1 MVRNNTL
8 EIFRNL
14 LADSP
19 TSHARYIDLVP
30 AAVLVLIFLRDG
42 EYFIVL
48 NKRTEKVEYHKG
60 EVCFPGGGQ
69 DPDDVSPWATALRE
83 TREEM
88 GIDES
93 QVASLGR
100 LEPVITSTRF
110 VIYPYV
116 GAVSYPYSCS
126 VNGDEIAEVFEAS
139 ISHLLNPVNQWEEP
153 SNAVTGRNS
162 NVAYLVDG
170 HRIVGATARILTQIL
185 EIFQRAFAQED

>member
-19 TSHARYIDLVP
+19 NSHARYVDLVP

-69 DPDDVSPWATALRE
+69 DPEDLSPWATALRE

-100 LEPVITSTRF
+100 LKPVITSTRF

-116 GAVSYPYSCS
+116 GLVSYTYSCS
-126 VNGDEIAEVFEAS
+126 VNSDEIAEVFEAS
-139 ISHLLNPVNQWEEP
+139 VSHLLNPLNQWEDL
-153 SNAVTGRNS
+153 SRVSTDHNS
-162 NVAYLVDG
+162 NVAYSFNG
-170 HRIVGATARILTQIL
+170 HKIVGATARILTQIL
-185 EIFQRAFAQED
+185 EAFQKAFVQED